1 MLSVMRSAYSE
12 TLLARL
18 GAAVLFL
25 TLGLGA
31 TFATA
36 KAEESGLAKALDTP
50 SNAPVLLELFTSQ
63 GCSSC
68 PPADALFDELRNK
81 PGIITLSFSVDYWNY
96 LGWHD
101 TLSRPENSDRQR
113 DYALSRGDG
122 KVYTPQVV
130 VDGIKHVN
138 GANEAAIEMAIRTAE
153 RRLRDVKVTMSMRAE
168 GDSLIVDI
176 GGAPAT
182 SDMRQATVWLAVA
195 KNEETVKITR
205 GENRGETITYT
216 HPVRELMPVGM
227 WKGEPTT
234 LRLPLKDLHAIGGDC
249 LVSMLQVEGAGPILG
264 AAMFQPRQELRT
276 SGP

>member
-1 MLSVMRSAYSE
+1 MLSAMRFAISRMSVAC
-12 TLLARL
+12 LL
-18 GAAVLFL
+18 GAMSLVL
-25 TLGLGA
+25 LGSA
-31 TFATA
+31 MTSVVR
-36 KAEESGLAKALDTP
+36 AEDTGTIRLP
-50 SNAPVLLELFTSQ
+50 EAQKDTPVLLELFTSQ

-81 PGIITLSFSVDYWNY
+81 PGVITLSFSVDYWNY

-101 TLSRPENSDRQR
+101 TLSSPENSDRQR

-153 RRLRDVKVTMSMRAE
+153 RRLKDVKVPMTMRAE
-168 GDSLIVDI
+168 GDSLVVEIS
-176 GGAPAT
+176 GAPEK

-195 KNEETVKITR
+195 KDKETVKITR
-205 GENRGETITYT
+205 GENRGETITYS

-234 LRLPLKDLHAIGGDC
+234 LRLPLKDLHGIGGDC

-264 AAMFQPRQELRT
+264 AAMFEPQ
-276 SGP
+276 

>member
-1 MLSVMRSAYSE
+1 MTIAIFSNPI
-12 TLLARL
+12 ARL
-18 GAAVLFL
+18 GGALAFAL
-25 TLGLGA
+25 LGFGA
-31 TFATA
+31 TASIGQ
-36 KAEESGLAKALDTP
+36 AEDTNSAP
-50 SNAPVLLELFTSQ
+50 VASPAGDTPVLLELFTSQ

-68 PPADALFDELRNK
+68 PPADALFDELRSK

-101 TLSRPENSDRQR
+101 TLSTPENSERQR
-113 DYALSRGDG
+113 DYAMSRGDG
-122 KVYTPQVV
+122 KVYTPQAV
-130 VDGIKHVN
+130 VDGITHVN
-138 GANEAAIEMAIRTAE
+138 GANEAAIEMAIRTTK
-153 RRLRDVKVTMSMRAE
+153 RRLKSVKVPMTMRAE

-176 GGAPAT
+176 AGAPEA

-195 KNEETVKITR
+195 KDKETVKITR

-234 LRLPLKDLHAIGGDC
+234 LRLPLKDLHEIGGDC

-264 AAMFQPRQELRT
+264 AAMFEPQ
-276 SGP
+276 

>member
-1 MLSVMRSAYSE
+1 MLGVMKTVYCE

-18 GAAVLFL
+18 GAAVAFLF
-25 TLGLGA
+25 LGLGA
-31 TFATA
+31 TFVSA
-36 KAEESGLAKALDTP
+36 KADDTGLAKALDTP
-50 SNAPVLLELFTSQ
+50 TNTPVLLELFTSQ

-81 PGIITLSFSVDYWNY
+81 PGVITLSFAVDYWNY

-101 TLSRPENSDRQR
+101 TLSSPENSDRQR

-168 GDSLIVDI
+168 DDSLLVDI
-176 GGAPAT
+176 GGAPTT

-195 KNEETVKITR
+195 KDEETVKIKR

-264 AAMFQPRQELRT
+264 AAMFRPEQELRT
-276 SGP
+276 SSP

>member
-1 MLSVMRSAYSE
+1 MLRVMKTAYSE
-12 TLLARL
+12 TSLARI
-18 GAAVLFL
+18 GAAAVFFI
-25 TLGLGA
+25 LGLGA
-31 TFATA
+31 TFAIA
-36 KAEESGLAKALDTP
+36 KADNASLAKALDKPTDT
-50 SNAPVLLELFTSQ
+50 PVLLELFTSQ

-68 PPADALFDELRNK
+68 PPADALFDELRDK
-81 PGIITLSFSVDYWNY
+81 PGVITLSFSVDYWNY

-101 TLSRPENSDRQR
+101 TLSSPENSDRQR

-122 KVYTPQVV
+122 KVYTPQLV

-138 GANEAAIEMAIRTAE
+138 GASEAAIEMAIRTAE
-153 RRLRDVKVTMSMRAE
+153 RRLKDVKVTMSMRAE
-168 GDSLIVDI
+168 GDSLLVDI

-195 KNEETVKITR
+195 KDEETVEITR

-264 AAMFQPRQELRT
+264 AAMFQPRQELKT